1 MQITCP
7 NSTIRG
13 DVLFR
18 LINKGPL
25 KKSLICRFSF
35 NTAFLTE
42 ERLSFSI
49 KELDPCSIKKD
60 SKYSNDFRVNL
71 VTKPRCD
78 DCNNQTPLTSL
89 CPHCLLDLEHEIPK
103 WDRMH
108 RMIYNHK
115 EKNCDLMESQA
126 SQKVQFPFGVSD
138 YEEVLRERKFFR
150 NVSFFQHAYNHSSE
164 SETDSEEMIEALQD

>member
-1 MQITCP
+1 MSLTCP

-13 DVLFR
+13 DILFR
-18 LINKGPL
+18 IINKGSL

-42 ERLSFSI
+42 DRLSFSI

-60 SKYSNDFRVNL
+60 SKYSKDFRVNL

-78 DCNNQTPLTSL
+78 ECNNQTCLTSL
-89 CPHCLLDLEHEIPK
+89 CPHCLLDLEYEIPK
-103 WDRMH
+103 WDRMR
-108 RMIYNHK
+108 RMIQNHIAQHG
-115 EKNCDLMESQA
+115 DLMEPATSEN
-126 SQKVQFPFGVSD
+126 VQFPFGVSD
-138 YEEVLRERKFFR
+138 RETILLEKKFFR

-164 SETDSEEMIEALQD
+164 SEEDSEEMIEAL